1 MNLSGVNLNLL
12 VAFDALCRERHV
24 TRAARR
30 VGITQSAM
38 SNSLRQ
44 LRALFDDE
52 LFVRA
57 PRGVVPTARALSL
70 AEPVR
75 RGLSLLEGAVAPPT
89 FDPSRDARTFVL
101 SADDYVQL
109 VVLPPL
115 LTALAARAPHVRLKV
130 VHSARHAVPEGLA
143 RGEVDLAFGWFG
155 APPPRHRRE
164 KLFTERFT
172 CVVRRGHPRV
182 RKRLSLSTWASLP
195 HVVVSENE
203 EPTAIDRALR
213 EHGLSRTIALRVSH
227 VLLVPSLVAAT
238 DWAAALSTR
247 VAQRFSEGLSLHP
260 LPLALAPSTASMAW
274 HERWDADPAHTF
286 LRETVASVAR
296 TV

>member
-1 MNLSGVNLNLL
+1 MNLSSFNLNLL

-44 LRALFDDE
+44 LRSRFDDE

-57 PRGVVPTARALSL
+57 PRGVVPTARALAL

-75 RGLSLLEGAVAPPT
+75 RALTIIEDAVVPPR
-89 FDPSRDARTFVL
+89 FDPAHDARTFVL
-101 SADDYVQL
+101 SADDYVQMVL
-109 VVLPPL
+109 LPPL
-115 LTALAARAPHVRLKV
+115 LAALTARAPHVRLKL

-143 RGEVDLAFGWFG
+143 RGELDLAFGWFG
-155 APPPRHRRE
+155 APPPRHRHE
-164 KLFTERFT
+164 QLFTERFT
-172 CVVRRGHPRV
+172 CIVRDGHPRV
-182 RKRLSLSTWASLP
+182 RKRLSLTTWAALP

-203 EPTAIDRALR
+203 GPTAIDRALR

-227 VLLVPSLVAAT
+227 VLLVPSIVAAT
-238 DWAAALSTR
+238 DWAAALSAR
-247 VAQRFSEGLSLHP
+247 VATRFAAGLSLHP
-260 LPLALAPSTASMAW
+260 LPLDLPPSTASMAW

-286 LRETVASVAR
+286 LRAVVADVAR
-296 TV
+296 SV